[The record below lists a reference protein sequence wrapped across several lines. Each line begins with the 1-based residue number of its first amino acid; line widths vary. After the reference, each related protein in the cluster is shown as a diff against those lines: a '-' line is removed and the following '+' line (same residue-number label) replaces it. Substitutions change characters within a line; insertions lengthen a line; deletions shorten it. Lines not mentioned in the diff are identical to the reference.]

1 MSEQLFAFLLRLY
14 PDAFR
19 EKYRDEALQLYR
31 DRLHDETGVFP
42 RARLYVD
49 LLADAARG
57 LPQAWRN
64 SYDAN
69 PAPSLAP
76 NAEGVP
82 SFRMLENEKL
92 RPESIAIGSTLS
104 VLALV
109 VFGLLMSLPDPFLPL
124 SKSGEPKSPIE
135 AVLERLNRA
144 SSPQSDDPAN
154 DGAELAETVPATPGA
169 LPAKP
174 QRAAAVGIPVGSAL
188 KLDAAEREHVV
199 QAVANNMQAHYYEH
213 EKAQD
218 ASAAL
223 LAGEQRGEYDAIV
236 DGPDLAARLTSD
248 IRSSTRDLHLVVI
261 YSSRT
266 LPAQPGPPSAA
277 PPAAVLEQYRQ
288 AMKQQNCT
296 YEKVEILPNNIG
308 YFKLNSFPDPDVCG
322 AETRAAL
329 QRLNHADAIIF
340 DLRDNGG
347 GNPDMVAQ
355 MSAPLFNRP
364 VPWFNPRANPSSTML
379 SPASGSSLANKPVY
393 ILTSTLTRSGAEQ
406 FTYNLKMLH
415 RATVVGQ
422 NTAGSA
428 ELGVFHRIDDH
439 FGMGI
444 PETPTTNP
452 YGKPDWELVGVA
464 PDVKV
469 PAADALA
476 TAEKLALDRR
486 KN

>member
-31 DRLHDETGVFP
+31 DRLRDETGMLP
-42 RARLYVD
+42 RTRLYVD
-49 LLADAARG
+49 LLADAAIG

-64 SYDAN
+64 SYDKN

-92 RPESIAIGSTLS
+92 RPESVAIGSTLS
-104 VLALV
+104 IVGLLA
-109 VFGLLMSLPDPFLPL
+109 FGLLLALPAPFRPL
-124 SKSGEPKSPIE
+124 SNSGGPKSPIE

-144 SSPQSDDPAN
+144 SSPAG
-154 DGAELAETVPATPGA
+154 DGAEVATTPASPGA
-169 LPAKP
+169 SSA
-174 QRAAAVGIPVGSAL
+174 QSQNGAAAAVPIGSAL
-188 KLDAAEREHVV
+188 KLDAAERQRVV
-199 QAVANNMQAHYYEH
+199 KAVAGNLQAHYYDRD
-213 EKAQD
+213 KAQN

-248 IRSSTRDLHLVVI
+248 VRSATQDPHLIVEF
-261 YSSRT
+261 SGRP
-266 LPAQPGPPSAA
+266 LPAQPGPLSAA
-277 PPAAVLEQYRQ
+277 PSAAVLEQYRE

-296 YEKVEILPNNIG
+296 IEKVDVLPDGIG
-308 YFKLNSFPDPDVCG
+308 YIKLNSFPAPDVCG
-322 AETRAAL
+322 AAVGAAM
-329 QRLNHADAIIF
+329 QHLNHANAIIF

-355 MSAPLFNRP
+355 ISAQLFDHP
-364 VPWFNPRANPSSTML
+364 VPWFNPRATPSSTML
-379 SPASGSSLANKPVY
+379 SPATGSRLANKPVY
-393 ILTSTLTRSGAEQ
+393 ILTSSLTRSGAEH
-406 FTYNLKMLH
+406 FTYNLKMLG
-415 RATVVGQ
+415 RATIVGQ

-444 PETPTTNP
+444 PETPITNP

-476 TAEKLALDRR
+476 TAEKLALEHR
-486 KN
+486 KP